1 MGQRAQTT
9 AEFRLF
15 TALTFFVAIS
25 AVAIVAYDIYL
36 HPPNPRPAGTATIKI
51 SGTAHFQGD
60 VGTLANTY
68 TIEGR
73 APVTVKVPYRRADYV
88 VADIE
93 QSSGTV
99 EIIRDD
105 TGQTVQ
111 EGSNTLLMW
120 KAPRKASP

>member
-1 MGQRAQTT
+1 MGQRVRTT
-9 AEFRLF
+9 AEFKVF
-15 TALTFFVAIS
+15 TALTLFVAIS
-25 AVAIVAYDIYL
+25 VVAIVAYDIYM
-36 HPPNPRPAGTATIKI
+36 HPPDPNPVGTATIKI

-60 VGTLANTY
+60 VGTVANTY

-99 EIIRDD
+99 EIRDNK
-105 TGQTVQ
+105 GQTVQ

-120 KAPRKASP
+120 KASRKAPP

>member
-1 MGQRAQTT
+1 MGQKGRTT
-9 AEFRLF
+9 AEFKVF

-25 AVAIVAYDIYL
+25 VVAIVAYDIYL

-99 EIIRDD
+99 EIRDD
-105 TGQTVQ
+105 KGQTVQ

-120 KAPRKASP
+120 KAPR

>member
-1 MGQRAQTT
+1 MGRTVRTT
-9 AEFRLF
+9 AEFKLF
-15 TALTFFVAIS
+15 TALTLFVGII
-25 AVAIVAYDIYL
+25 VVVTVAYDIYL
-36 HPPNPRPAGTATIKI
+36 HPPDPRIAGTATIKI

-73 APVTVKVPYRRADYV
+73 APVTVKVPYRPADYV

-99 EIIRDD
+99 EIIRNDKGHK
-105 TGQTVQ
+105 GQTVQ

-120 KAPRKASP
+120 KAPR

>member
-25 AVAIVAYDIYL
+25 VVAIVAYDIYL
-36 HPPNPRPAGTATIKI
+36 HPPDPKPVGTATIEI
-51 SGTAHFQGD
+51 SGTGHFQGT
-60 VGTLANTY
+60 VGTAENTY

-99 EIIRDD
+99 EIRDD
-105 TGQTVQ
+105 EGQTVR
-111 EGSNTLLMW
+111 EDSNTLLMW
-120 KAPRKASP
+120 KAPRKAPP